1 MKKPLHLHLSR
12 PNRQGGFTLVE
23 MMTAMTIGLIII
35 AGVVGIFI
43 SQNKV
48 QNSDRQRSEL
58 LADLQV
64 VSQIIRSELHFAQGV
79 CTANNGT
86 EILYQPLDSTVAL
99 PATCDTVNAAN
110 GEFKLKSAANCS
122 SSTPCLCW
130 NRPNADDGCQ
140 ELMRN
145 IKATTGLQASVDS
158 YGVYQ
163 IDIYGQYLGVDH
175 NTLDLATRLTIWPR
189 N

>member
-1 MKKPLHLHLSR
+1 M
-12 PNRQGGFTLVE
+12 
-23 MMTAMTIGLIII
+23 AIGLIII
-35 AGVVGIFI
+35 AGVIGIFI
-43 SQNKV
+43 SQNKI

-64 VSQIIRSELHFAQGV
+64 VSQIIRAELHFAQGV

-86 EILYQPLDSTVAL
+86 EILYQPLDSAVAL
-99 PATCDTVNAAN
+99 PAACNAVDNAN
-110 GEFKLKSAANCS
+110 GAFKLPNGSNSIQWK
-122 SSTPCLCW
+122 
-130 NRPNADDGCQ
+130 RPSKQNFQ

-145 IKATTGLQASVDS
+145 IKAATGLQASVDS